1 MLCFKRGYSK
11 TIRKGACLFCLKVH
25 KLHNSFQ
32 SMVWPA
38 LVTDPTLGIELRL
51 LVEDE
56 QKVFVLQMIVR
67 RLLIIFFPAESP
79 VIKL

>member
-1 MLCFKRGYSK
+1 
-11 TIRKGACLFCLKVH
+11 
-25 KLHNSFQ
+25 
-32 SMVWPA
+32 MVWPA